1 MPHEST
7 PPRIVPP
14 PVPAQWS
21 PVWSSLVEHF
31 QLLHKQGR
39 TLEDVATLFA
49 TALAPDHPDE
59 AEAHLQLLSILR
71 HLLIGVEDSSLSEH
85 QGDARIGVEDSSL
98 SEHQGDARIGVEDSS
113 LSEHQGEAHIGVE
126 DSSLSEHTAA
136 QEDAHIDTSKATG
149 TALNESAAYK
159 SLVMSM
165 GTTNGDDSCSSVD
178 LMDATGGL
186 PIDDDD
192 LEAIVTTADTLRGV
206 PHMTQDVHHMTQDVH
221 HMTQDV
227 HHMTQGVPHMTQG
240 IPVAPPLCQRYAVNS
255 FRQYHISSFA
265 SCTASMQVFLT

>member
-1 MPHEST
+1 M
-7 PPRIVPP
+7 
-14 PVPAQWS
+14 
-21 PVWSSLVEHF
+21 
-31 QLLHKQGR
+31 
-39 TLEDVATLFA
+39 
-49 TALAPDHPDE
+49 
-59 AEAHLQLLSILR
+59 
-71 HLLIGVEDSSLSEH
+71 EDSSLSEH
-85 QGDARIGVEDSSL
+85 QGEARIGVEDSSL
-98 SEHQGDARIGVEDSS
+98 SEHQGDAR
-113 LSEHQGEAHIGVE
+113 IGVE

-192 LEAIVTTADTLRGV
+192 LEAIVTTADTLQGV
-206 PHMTQDVHHMTQDVH
+206 PHMTQGMYHMTQDVYHMTQDVHHMTQDVH